1 MKWRSIYEQYPPRP
15 DVLEHTAGPRYCNQQ
30 TSPMSQMADSDLTG
44 FSAEQELGNF
54 QRKRRLCRHYLKGW
68 CNRGNSCDFQHDASI
83 FCSNEQMVFL
93 GGLPSNITEKAL
105 RQALRMQGY
114 TVLNKPKILQGFS
127 PQICLGSV
135 EEAQTLVRRGKI
147 LVKGAVVDVR
157 PFVQFPKDN
166 LKIDYEK
173 VRRTAVF
180 QGGLPRTTKGQLTE

>member
-1 MKWRSIYEQYPPRP
+1 
-15 DVLEHTAGPRYCNQQ
+15 
-30 TSPMSQMADSDLTG
+30 MAESHLTE
-44 FSAEQELGNF
+44 FSTEQEQEKF
-54 QRKRRLCRHYLKGW
+54 QGKRRLCRHYLKGW
-68 CNRGNSCDFQHDASI
+68 CNRGKSCDFQHDASI